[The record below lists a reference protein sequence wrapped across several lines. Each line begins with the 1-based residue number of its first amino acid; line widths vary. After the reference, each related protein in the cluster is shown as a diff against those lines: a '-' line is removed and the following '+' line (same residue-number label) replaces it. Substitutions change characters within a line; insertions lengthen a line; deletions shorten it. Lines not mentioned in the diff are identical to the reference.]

1 MDKEAKMI
9 NIAERYVVRPD
20 HVSGISSLFSA
31 PGQPAM
37 KQFEVYLI
45 GGQTLTVKLET
56 AAAQKARTLLI
67 QTVNNLA

>member
-9 NIAERYVVRPD
+9 NIAEKYVVRPD
-20 HVSGISSLFSA
+20 HVSGVSSLFSA

-45 GGQTLTVKLET
+45 GGQTLTLKLET
-56 AAAQKARTLLI
+56 VAARNAQNLLL
-67 QTVNNLA
+67 QTINKLA